1 MRDEAFKIASD
12 PRHDGYERGL
22 ASIVYKL
29 FEKKSA
35 GSGAIK
41 VLLTRQLGISKML
54 KKSYFNLFGKNY
66 RFFHLFGL

>member
-54 KKSYFNLFGKNY
+54 
-66 RFFHLFGL
+66 